1 MTRFPVDGPLTAEA
15 ERELQR
21 LWQSTWRELLEL
33 PAHSQLDLD
42 DGGKRGTISIYRDL
56 LPQERVRVVVQIYV
70 SGRLGS
76 AQVSADGF
84 VVAMD
89 DTRVELQDED
99 LYEFT

>member
-1 MTRFPVDGPLTAEA
+1 MTRFPVDGPLTSEA

-21 LWQSTWRELLEL
+21 LRQSTWRELLEL
-33 PAHSQLDLD
+33 PAHTQLQLNR
-42 DGGKRGTISIYRDL
+42 GGKCGTISVYRDL
-56 LPQERVRVVVQIYV
+56 LPQERVRVVVQISV

-76 AQVSADGF
+76 ARVSADGF

-89 DTRVELQDED
+89 NARAELQDEE